1 MLSKVK
7 TQRLIQAMHDVF
19 PDAHCELDYKNTF
32 ELLIAVLLSARTT
45 DKSVNKLTKTLFV
58 KYPTPQAFLTVP
70 VEELMGDMSTIG
82 LYRSKAKHV
91 QACCRQ
97 LLERHN
103 GQVPNTFEALTNL
116 SGVGRKTAN
125 VVLSVGFDHPAI
137 AVDTHVEKV
146 SKCLGIAPEHASVL
160 EVEEILMKKIP
171 KSQWSKTHHVMIFW
185 GRYRCLRHAKLKH
198 CSVCSQ
204 LKLEQLGI
212 K

>member
-7 TQRLIQAMHDVF
+7 TQRLILAMHEVF
-19 PDAHCELDYKNTF
+19 PDAHCELNYKNHF

-58 KYPTPQAFLTVP
+58 KYPTPESFLSVP
-70 VEELMGDMSTIG
+70 LEDLIHDMSSIG

-91 QACCRQ
+91 QECCRQ
-97 LLERHN
+97 LLECHN
-103 GQVPNTFEALTNL
+103 GQVPQTFEELTKL

-125 VVLSVGFDHPAI
+125 VVLSVGFDYPAI

-146 SKCLGIAPEHASVL
+146 SKCLGIVPENATVL
-160 EVEEILMKKIP
+160 EVEETLMKKIP
-171 KSQWSKTHHVMIFW
+171 REQWSKTHHVMIFW

-198 CSVCSQ
+198 CSVCQQ
-204 LKLEQLGI
+204 LKEDYL
-212 K
+212 